1 MRHAIWILA
10 AAVLAASPPIHAQQQ
25 PGWQERLKEQL
36 KNENVSRAV
45 GSIAGALLGSQIG
58 DGRGRIAAIA
68 AGTIAGY
75 WLGGRYSEKL
85 NNEDRAG
92 IASATQRA
100 IDSGQTSTWTNPDT
114 GMHTRVSVSEAPGGA
129 DSRLRSQI
137 PSLDTLPAI
146 ELANSY
152 YQPTVNLNVRG
163 GPGTDYRV
171 LYTLKEGERVPVVG
185 RVVDS
190 DWLLIAEDGRA
201 AGFAYGP
208 MMALSEDRAEFGN
221 AIRDS
226 MLSQSRPA
234 RYQVDASNCRRV
246 TQQVTLGDG
255 TTDANSFTVCQ
266 QPDGSWVEA

>member
-1 MRHAIWILA
+1 MRHAIGILA
-10 AAVLAASPPIHAQQQ
+10 AAVLAASPPIHAQQS
-25 PGWQERLKEQL
+25 GWQERLKEQL
-36 KNENVSRAV
+36 RNENVSRAV

-85 NNEDRAG
+85 NTEDRVG
-92 IASATQRA
+92 IASATERA
-100 IDSGQTSTWTNPDT
+100 ISTGQTSTWANPDT

-129 DSRLRSQI
+129 GARLHGKV

-201 AGFAYGP
+201 SGFAYGP
-208 MMALSEDRAEFGN
+208 MMALSEDRAGFGN

-246 TQQVTLGDG
+246 TQEVILGDG
-255 TTDANSFTVCQ
+255 TADANSFTVCQ